1 MDRIRHQQ
9 SSRWVLETLVF
20 VEFGTRGDI
29 QNTVTSFES
38 VKIIFYRF
46 DLFAVDRNGKMD
58 RNCKTDRK
66 GEKIETVKSSKKSED
81 CQMFALWRK
90 VVSSHVLSRK
100 SGNVE
105 GQLRFDTGRA
115 FKTIGWTTIG
125 ITSKTKNCTNRWK
138 KCALSRILY
147 FQAVFYQLLTLTD
160 MTTDSEFSSNSFK
173 HRHLQVIY
181 VFRFTL

>member
-20 VEFGTRGDI
+20 VEFDI

-81 CQMFALWRK
+81 CQMFAL
-90 VVSSHVLSRK
+90 
-100 SGNVE
+100 
-105 GQLRFDTGRA
+105 
-115 FKTIGWTTIG
+115 
-125 ITSKTKNCTNRWK
+125 
-138 KCALSRILY
+138 
-147 FQAVFYQLLTLTD
+147 
-160 MTTDSEFSSNSFK
+160 
-173 HRHLQVIY
+173 
-181 VFRFTL
+181 